1 MLTRKN
7 LSIINPLEHMAK
19 RSTQNEHPSIM
30 SLLSYTAPIH
40 LCQSVN
46 KKFNKK
52 I

>member
-7 LSIINPLEHMAK
+7 LSIINPLEHIAK
-19 RSTQNEHPSIM
+19 WSIQKNHTSIM